1 MCVVNKYKNIYHSTI
16 KMKPVDVRLR
26 TYIHFHIENN
36 KDPKFEVGN
45 HVRTSKYKKV
55 FAKGHV
61 LNWSEEIFLVKK
73 VNYNVPR
80 TYVISDIN
88 GEEILGKFY
97 ERELR
102 KSNRKEYRVEKVI
115 KKKGDKLYVR
125 WKGCHNSFNS

>member
-55 FAKGHV
+55 
-61 LNWSEEIFLVKK
+61 
-73 VNYNVPR
+73 
-80 TYVISDIN
+80 
-88 GEEILGKFY
+88 
-97 ERELR
+97 LR
-102 KSNRKEYRVEKVI
+102 KRIAKIKSERIQSWKSNQEK
-115 KKKGDKLYVR
+115 G
-125 WKGCHNSFNS
+125 W